1 MIPRP
6 AMPIALRMRFAFIRR
21 NEEARMQDFRN
32 LQVWQKA
39 HKLALKAYGE
49 SAPMVRQGHFALRN
63 QLTRAAL
70 SVPANLAEGCG
81 RTGDRDLR
89 RFIRI
94 ALGSASELEYHLLF
108 ARDLGLLPERAYEEL
123 TGATTEVKRMLTGL
137 ASRLTDQIRKA
148 EAARDKRT
156 TEG

>member
-1 MIPRP
+1 
-6 AMPIALRMRFAFIRR
+6 
-21 NEEARMQDFRN
+21 MQDFRK
-32 LQVWQKA
+32 LQVWHKA
-39 HKLALKAYGE
+39 HKLALGAYAD
-49 SAPMVRQGHFALRN
+49 SAPIVRQGHFSLRN

-70 SVPANLAEGCG
+70 SIPANLAEGCG

-89 RFIRI
+89 RFVRF

-108 ARDLGLLPERAYEEL
+108 ARDLGLLPDRAYKQL
-123 TGATTEVKRMLTGL
+123 TDATIEVKRMLTGL

-148 EAARDKRT
+148 ESSSTRKRT